1 MKYAART
8 ATLILAGFLAMASTC
23 ERAAGQHG
31 GGGHGGFG
39 GGHGF
44 GGHGGHSS
52 GVTSS
57 GGHSSGHS
65 IGHSIGHSLAR
76 LFGHRGQG
84 SSSATLVSAPAN
96 RRTAAPPPNSVPKV
110 LHSQP
115 KNRFIFRH
123 GNGFFRQRGAFSFAG
138 CFYGWFDLHFGFDD
152 DWNCRNDA
160 FFVDPFFFGWSS
172 GPLLY
177 GPAFGSKTW
186 FEGGMAPESTVG
198 FPAEANPA
206 YPPIHSDA
214 TNETPHFGGAT
225 SSPNDM
231 KAERPVT
238 LLQLR
243 DGSMYGLTDYWVKAG
258 ELHYTTTYGGQDLIP
273 LKRIDFEKT
282 VRLNAERGVPF
293 ALPPES
299 VPR

>member
-52 GVTSS
+52 RASSS

-65 IGHSIGHSLAR
+65 FGHSIGHSVAH

-84 SSSATLVSAPAN
+84 SSSATLVSAPAD
-96 RRTAAPPPNSVPKV
+96 RWTGARPPNSVPKG
-110 LHSQP
+110 LDPQGSRP
-115 KNRFIFRH
+115 IFRH
-123 GNGFFRQRGAFSFAG
+123 RNGFFPRHRSFGLAG
-138 CFYGWFDLHFGFDD
+138 CSYGWFDFHFGFDE

-160 FFVDPFFFGWSS
+160 LFVDPFFLGWS

-177 GPAFGSKTW
+177 GPAFGSTTW
-186 FEGGMAPESTVG
+186 FEGGTAPGSTIWS
-198 FPAEANPA
+198 PSEANPA
-206 YPPIHSDA
+206 YTPTDSSVR
-214 TNETPHFGGAT
+214 NEISPSG
-225 SSPNDM
+225 SSAAASSNDM
-231 KAERPVT
+231 KAERPVI

-243 DGSMYGLTDYWVKAG
+243 DGSMYGLIDYWAKG
-258 ELHYTTTYGGQDLIP
+258 DELHYTTTYGSQDSVP
-273 LKRIDFEKT
+273 LERIDIEKT
-282 VRLNAERGVPF
+282 VQLNAERGVPF
-293 ALPPES
+293 ALPNS

>member
-39 GGHGF
+39 SGHGF
-44 GGHGGHSS
+44 GGHGGHST
-52 GVTSS
+52 GVDSS

-65 IGHSIGHSLAR
+65 IGHSIGHSLAH

-96 RRTAAPPPNSVPKV
+96 RRTAAPRPNSVPKV
-110 LHSQP
+110 FFTQP
-115 KNRFIFRH
+115 ANRFAFRH
-123 GNGFFRQRGAFSFAG
+123 RNGFLRRKAFSFAG
-138 CFYGWFDLHFGFDD
+138 CSYGWFDFHFRFDD
-152 DWNCRNDA
+152 DWNCRDGA
-160 FFVDPFFFGWSS
+160 FFVDPFFSSWS

-177 GPAFGSKTW
+177 GPTFGSRTGSAIW
-186 FEGGMAPESTVG
+186 SPSD
-198 FPAEANPA
+198 ANPA
-206 YPPIHSDA
+206 YPAIDSDV
-214 TNETPHFGGAT
+214 TNEIPPSGRSAA

-243 DGSMYGLTDYWVKAG
+243 DGSMYGLTDYWVKDG
-258 ELHYTTTYGGQDLIP
+258 ELHYTTTYGGQDCISIE
-273 LKRIDFEKT
+273 RIDIEKT
-282 VRLNAERGVPF
+282 VQLNAERGISF
-293 ALPPES
+293 ALRPQS